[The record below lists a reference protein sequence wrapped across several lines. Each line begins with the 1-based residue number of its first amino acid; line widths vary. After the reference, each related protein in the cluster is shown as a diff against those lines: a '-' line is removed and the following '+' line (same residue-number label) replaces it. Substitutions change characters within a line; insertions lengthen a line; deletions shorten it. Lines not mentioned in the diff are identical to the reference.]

1 MTKLPAD
8 WKTLTIK
15 FQTSEITPPPYA
27 YFYTLALTKS
37 SEGLQ
42 ADFDHQY
49 LDRDELDEE
58 AILEEGFELN
68 SNYAWKGEL
77 SAVWKKELEK
87 VLAKNSYKSES
98 KTKETEDYI
107 ELVFPHESG
116 ADESHF
122 PTIIADF
129 EYFLQEIMQ
138 AIYEVSGREQPFKL
152 EYRNIDR
159 LGETITGCL
168 AVFAERFFAVQ
179 RNDEPPKNLPWK
191 WTQEV
196 MGTVFMADFLMEDAS
211 REVPKFSGKYLSL
224 GDGLW
229 FEFGET
235 LIEPTPDSEVLPRIE
250 KLLNQ
255 LGEEAAR

>member
-8 WKTLTIK
+8 WKMLIIK

-27 YFYTLALTKS
+27 YFFTLTLTKAD
-37 SEGLQ
+37 EGLL

-49 LDRDELDEE
+49 LDRDELEEE

-68 SNYAWKGEL
+68 SDYAWKGEL
-77 SAVWKKELEK
+77 SAVWQKELDK
-87 VLAKNSYKSES
+87 LLS
-98 KTKETEDYI
+98 KTSYRPERKTNDTEDYI
-107 ELVFPHESG
+107 ELVFPNKNSG
-116 ADESHF
+116 DERYF
-122 PTIIADF
+122 PTNIADF

-138 AIYEVSGREQPFKL
+138 AIYEVSEKEQPFKL
-152 EYRNIDR
+152 DYRNIDR
-159 LGETITGCL
+159 LGESKINCR
-168 AVFAERFFAVQ
+168 AAFAERIFSVQ
-179 RNDEPPKNLPWK
+179 QNDEPPKILGWK

-196 MGTVFMADFLMEDAS
+196 MGTVFMADFVTEEAT

-229 FEFGET
+229 YEFGET
-235 LIEPTPDSEVLPRIE
+235 LVEPAPDSEVLPRIK
-250 KLLNQ
+250 KLLDQ

>member
-15 FQTSEITPPPYA
+15 FQTSENTPPPYA
-27 YFYTLALTKS
+27 YFYTLNLTS
-37 SEGLQ
+37 SDKVLQ

-68 SNYAWKGEL
+68 SDYAWKGNL

-87 VLAKNSYKSES
+87 VLSKNSYEAEIEV
-98 KTKETEDYI
+98 KETEDYI
-107 ELVFPHESG
+107 ELVFPNGSGEST
-116 ADESHF
+116 SYF
-122 PTIIADF
+122 PTKIADF

-138 AIYEVSGREQPFKL
+138 AIYEVSEREQPFKL

-159 LGETITGCL
+159 LSETITACQ
-168 AVFAERFFAVQ
+168 AVFAELNFTVQ
-179 RNDEPPKNLPWK
+179 QNDGPPKNMGWK

-196 MGTVFMADFLMEDAS
+196 MGTVFMADFLLEEAS

-229 FEFGET
+229 YEFGET
-235 LIEPTPDSEVLPRIE
+235 LVEPTPDSEVLPRIE
-250 KLLNQ
+250 KLLKQ